1 MKMLLLI
8 GCAGFAGTLLRW
20 GGMRLVTHFCPNFPW
35 GTLAVNITGAFAAGF
50 CFILCRTKFPTHEAN
65 FPILFAGFFG
75 AFTTFST
82 FALESARFL
91 LDGHYGKFFANVLL
105 QNAAGLAA
113 ACAGLLLAKHLFR

>member
-1 MKMLLLI
+1 MKTLFLI

-20 GGMRLVTHFCPNFPW
+20 CSTRLMSQYCPNFPW

-50 CFILCRTKFPTHEAN
+50 CFILCRAKFPAHEAN

-91 LDGHYGKFFANVLL
+91 LDGHCGKFFANVLL
-105 QNAAGLAA
+105 QNATGLAA

>member
-20 GGMRLVTHFCPNFPW
+20 GSMRLVTLFCPNFPW

-50 CFILCRTKFPTHEAN
+50 CFILCRTKFPAHEAN

-75 AFTTFST
+75 AFITFST
-82 FALESARFL
+82 FALESATFKRL
-91 LDGHYGKFFANVLL
+91 GSEKNLKDPVLL
-105 QNAAGLAA
+105 VIQKITQSAS
-113 ACAGLLLAKHLFR
+113 FP